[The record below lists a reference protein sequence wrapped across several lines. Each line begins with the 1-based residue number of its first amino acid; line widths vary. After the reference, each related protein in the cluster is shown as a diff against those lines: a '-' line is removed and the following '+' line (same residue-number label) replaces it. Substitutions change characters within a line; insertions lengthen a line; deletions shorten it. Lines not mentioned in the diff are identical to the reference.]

1 MFSEVFYFQ
10 NTYHAQLQFSQE
22 IKHVNLQ
29 QPTLDTTVSIN
40 YEISCFYNYV
50 VSPFSKH
57 RLYIQSYWQRVISK
71 IICAVSLINKIHVKR
86 NSKIYYTP
94 YITEKLFRIALLET
108 SKFRDSLFKFS
119 TVPRTKE
126 KRLVDK

>member
-10 NTYHAQLQFSQE
+10 NNYHAPLQFSQE
-22 IKHVNLQ
+22 IKHINLQ
-29 QPTLDTTVSIN
+29 QPNLDTTVSIN

-50 VSPFSKH
+50 VSPLSKN

-86 NSKIYYTP
+86 KILK
-94 YITEKLFRIALLET
+94 YITFHI
-108 SKFRDSLFKFS
+108 
-119 TVPRTKE
+119 
-126 KRLVDK
+126 